1 MTQDKSIYGHILV
14 PLENSSSDEAILT
27 HIRPLAKLTKAKL
40 TIIHVADGFM
50 ARNQKRLGESEEMRQ
65 DWAYLQKVEE
75 QFRAEGFEIRAIL
88 ACGDP
93 ADNIME
99 VVERDGVDLIA
110 MSVHGHRF
118 LQDLILGSV
127 SSAIKHR
134 ARVPVLLVRAG

>member
-1 MTQDKSIYGHILV
+1 MYHHILI

-27 HIRPLAKLTKAKL
+27 HIRPLANLTHAKL

-65 DWAYLQKVEE
+65 DWAYLQKIEE
-75 QFRAEGFEIRAIL
+75 GLRADGFEVRAVL

-93 ADNIME
+93 ADNILE
-99 VVERDGVDLIA
+99 TAERDGCDLIA

-118 LQDLILGSV
+118 LSDIILGSV
-127 SSAIKHR
+127 SSDIKHR
-134 ARVPVLLVRAG
+134 ARIPVLLVRA

>member
-1 MTQDKSIYGHILV
+1 MTENKAIYSHILV
-14 PLENSSSDEAILT
+14 PLENSSSDEAILK
-27 HIRPLAKLTKAKL
+27 HIRPLALLTKAKL

-65 DWAYLQKVEE
+65 DWAYLQKIEE
-75 QFRAEGFEIRAIL
+75 QFRAEGYEVRAIL

-134 ARVPVLLVRAG
+134 ARVPVLLVRAQ

>member
-1 MTQDKSIYGHILV
+1 MTESKAIYSHILV
-14 PLENSSSDEAILT
+14 PLENSSSDQAILT
-27 HIRPLAKLTKAKL
+27 HIRPLAQLTKAKL

-65 DWAYLQKVEE
+65 DWAYLQKIEE
-75 QFRAEGFEIRAIL
+75 QFRAEGYEVRAIL

-134 ARVPVLLVRAG
+134 ARVPVLLVRA